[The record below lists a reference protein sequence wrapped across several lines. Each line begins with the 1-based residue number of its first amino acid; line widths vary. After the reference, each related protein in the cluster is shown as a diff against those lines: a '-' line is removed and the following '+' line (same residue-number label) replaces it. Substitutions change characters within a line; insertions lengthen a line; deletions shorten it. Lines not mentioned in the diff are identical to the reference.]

1 MATPRTIITAS
12 LLALGVLGGSASAWA
27 FDGQQFSKEATLN
40 LEQARAVALRQIPG
54 GAVAAQE
61 LEREPGGSGLRY
73 SFDIKSGTAVH
84 EVGIDAKTGS
94 VLENSVEGA
103 NAD

>member
-1 MATPRTIITAS
+1 MATPRTIISAS
-12 LLALGVLGGSASAWA
+12 LLALGVLGATASAWA
-27 FDGQQFSKEATLN
+27 FDGQQFTKEAKVS
-40 LEQARAVALRQIPG
+40 LEQARAVALRHIPG
-54 GAVAAQE
+54 GAIAAQE

-73 SFDIKSGTAVH
+73 SFDIKTSKAVH
-84 EVGIDAKTGS
+84 EVGVDAKTGT

>member
-1 MATPRTIITAS
+1 MATPRNIISAS
-12 LLALGVLGGSASAWA
+12 QLVLGVLVASASAWA
-27 FDGQQFSKEATLN
+27 FDGQQFAKEAKLS
-40 LEQARAVALRQIPG
+40 LEQARTAALKQIPG
-54 GAVAAQE
+54 GTIADEE

-73 SFDIKSGTAVH
+73 SFDIKAGKAVH

-94 VLENSVEGA
+94 VLENSVESA

>member
-1 MATPRTIITAS
+1 MATPRNIISAS
-12 LLALGVLGGSASAWA
+12 LLALGVLGASASAFA
-27 FDGQQFSKEATLN
+27 FDGQQFAKEAKIG
-40 LEQARAVALRQIPG
+40 LEQARAAALKQIPG
-54 GAVAAQE
+54 GAIADEE

-73 SFDIKSGTAVH
+73 SFDIKAGKAVH